1 MTSLASLPPVPY
13 AMTEA
18 AAAAAV
24 TLLLRPLFHPPN
36 RILPPRQ
43 KEIKIPCTLRRDDS
57 QSMSG
62 RASGGSGAKRP
73 KRDEVRQA
81 KKDADA
87 EAAALEMAAQ
97 AEVPLS
103 LLSVVMWLHGV
114 LVWLQLCS
122 PQGDVLFS
130 FVRVSSRVP
139 RPFAGNPVYSMS
151 LSHAVRLRVVGSG
164 MKGKLMRLLSLGF
177 GGHLEPERNRS
188 ACHKLMQSNARRVAA
203 GLAASVRVIVAKKA
217 EQLCASG
224 QCAAA
229 VVALQEAMKLGDL
242 PSRALLAWWL
252 IDGRV
257 GVAMNKKRALELA
270 EEGVRLGCHHC
281 LGVLA
286 RLTIEPSHPIHL
298 VNRAAMPLARD
309 SADKGSRYG
318 LFSVGL
324 YNYLAR
330 NGRTFEASVDFFQ
343 QAAAMGLDSAQ
354 CYMGRACL
362 NADVKK
368 RWYQLAA
375 AQGHVSAANLLT
387 RM

>member
-1 MTSLASLPPVPY
+1 
-13 AMTEA
+13 MTEA

-24 TLLLRPLFHPPN
+24 TLLLTPPFHPPS

-43 KEIKIPCTLRRDDS
+43 KELKIPCTLRRDDS

-62 RASGGSGAKRP
+62 RASGGSGAKRQS
-73 KRDEVRQA
+73 RDEDLPA

-87 EAAALEMAAQ
+87 EAAALEMAAH

-122 PQGDVLFS
+122 PRGDVLFS

-177 GGHLEPERNRS
+177 GGHWEPERNRS
-188 ACHKLMQSNARRVAA
+188 ACHKLMQSNVRRVAA

-229 VVALQEAMKLGDL
+229 VVALQEAMQLGDL

-270 EEGVRLGCHHC
+270 KEGKCLGCHDC
-281 LGVLA
+281 LAVLA
-286 RLTIEPSHPIHL
+286 WLMRKPSHPLRFVDANAVDMAKQSAVYNSRFGLFVLGMFKRMLTQKL
-298 VNRAAMPLARD
+298 VSQESYNYIQRAA
-309 SADKGSRYG
+309 
-318 LFSVGL
+318 
-324 YNYLAR
+324 
-330 NGRTFEASVDFFQ
+330 EQ
-343 QAAAMGLDSAQ
+343 GLDTAQ
-354 CYMGRACL
+354 RWMGHLCPHFGGTDAESQVWFQRA
-362 NADVKK
+362 AV
-368 RWYQLAA
+368 
-375 AQGHVSAANLLT
+375 QGLLPPKEDK
-387 RM
+387 